1 MNDGGGGGGDNM
13 NEERCRLWMIGDADE
28 KTLILSYTSH

>member
-13 NEERCRLWMIGDADE
+13 NEERCRLWMIGDGGMRRR
-28 KTLILSYTSH
+28 